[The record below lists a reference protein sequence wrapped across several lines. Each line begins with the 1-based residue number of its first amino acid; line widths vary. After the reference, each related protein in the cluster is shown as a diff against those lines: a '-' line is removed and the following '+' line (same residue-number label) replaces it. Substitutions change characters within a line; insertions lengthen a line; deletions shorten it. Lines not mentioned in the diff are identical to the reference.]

1 MTCCFFRSFHCHRER
16 RAPIVG
22 RKKPGLHL
30 EAHAG
35 WLARRKEPDSTSQ
48 HMSALTAAA
57 VRVHSAGVA
66 SVVGLY
72 HPRDPSVVPRG
83 FAKVCQ
89 QMKWPIEETWQRLS
103 SRELT
108 WWEADNGA
116 YIYKNVGDGQWWL
129 DEPGGSGVYVIVS
142 EDPSPP
148 LSGWRPLS
156 DGAEPTPKIAIEAK
170 ED

>member
-1 MTCCFFRSFHCHRER
+1 
-16 RAPIVG
+16 
-22 RKKPGLHL
+22 
-30 EAHAG
+30 
-35 WLARRKEPDSTSQ
+35 
-48 HMSALTAAA
+48 MSALTAAA

-156 DGAEPTPKIAIEAK
+156 DGAEPTPKLAMEK
-170 ED
+170 D